1 MLFRR
6 KKYIEISEYV
16 RWCTIHHGIFD
27 QSHTDIPYCDMVDAE
42 GFCTPVKLFIAE
54 E

>member
-6 KKYIEISEYV
+6 KKYTEISEHV
-16 RWCTIHHGIFD
+16 RWCTTHHGIFEE
-27 QSHTDIPYCDMVDAE
+27 SHRDILYCDMVDVE
-42 GFCTPVKLFIAE
+42 GFCTPVKLFIIE